1 MSLNTEISKL
11 DDLIVTTIDS
21 VKGYEHSAQK
31 ADGGIFA
38 DLLKALTDERRS
50 IVAMLQEQSR
60 SLGGEPNDFGSA
72 AATIHRRFE
81 DLRLAIG
88 GGDAAIVKEIER
100 GENYL
105 KEEFERA
112 LKDDNFSAATRATIE
127 RCYQIVVAGRIQ
139 IEQLDVEMIGNHS

>member
-1 MSLNTEISKL
+1 MSSNTDTSKL

-31 ADGGIFA
+31 ADGGKFA
-38 DLLKALTDERRS
+38 ELLIALAAERRS
-50 IVAMLQEQSR
+50 IVTMLQEQSR
-60 SLGGEPNDFGSA
+60 ALGGEPSDFGSA

-81 DLRLAIG
+81 DLRLAMG

-112 LKDDNFSAATRATIE
+112 LKDDEISMATRAMID
-127 RCYQIVVAGRIQ
+127 RCYQIIVTGRIQ
-139 IEQLDVEMIGNHS
+139 IEQLDGEMIDTHS

>member
-21 VKGYEHSAQK
+21 VKGYDHSAQK
-31 ADGGIFA
+31 AAGSIFA
-38 DLLKALTDERRS
+38 ELLTALADERRS
-50 IVAMLQEQSR
+50 IVTLLQDQSR
-60 SLGGEPNDFGSA
+60 ALGGEPNDFGSA

-81 DLRLAIG
+81 DLRVAIG

-112 LKDDNFSAATRATIE
+112 LKDDNISATTRATID
-127 RCYQIVVAGRIQ
+127 RCYQIIVAGRTQ
-139 IEQLDVEMIGNHS
+139 IEQLDAELTDNHA